1 MLNHELDERPDREL
15 IERHSSHLQE
25 LWRTTHDKWKD
36 VYDAYYFRTFDIWDK
51 KKENAERPEWLRPAR
66 PTSIV
71 NNAVDHQLASDPKVH
86 RFPVGDSETHISNA
100 NLVELGLTA
109 LLNEIALLEPNLTW
123 KMLGKHLIHYG
134 YAVCEVGLDSKTLTK
149 RNTEPEREA
158 GETDTEFQ
166 RRVHK
171 HQQYRRNGIPF
182 RIRAPHP
189 GDVLLDPLE
198 KRPTLAIKHT
208 KRYAID
214 LHNLTKTRKA
224 RGRDADIFELGENPW
239 ELILADEC
247 WTENWHG
254 LMVPGKLLFV
264 EANTWGFVPYGHA
277 FAGFGMEPT
286 GERDPTHLAVGILD
300 PVTPD
305 IRAQA
310 QAISA
315 RHNVAMDASFNKIL
329 VRGMGADEVRD
340 QLDEGEFVE
349 VPDEGAIRRM
359 ELPQYPR
366 WMFETEEWYARDIE
380 EGTVSRALS
389 GIREQGVSTVG
400 QQAILSTAAGRKFVG
415 VAKQLEH
422 LAMVAS
428 SQILELIDSQD
439 FDLTIRGKRL
449 NAAMIEH
456 DYTVQITFDLVDPV
470 LALQERQ
477 TGMAEVKLGLKS
489 DETYRNADARIE
501 DETGERKRLLLQEI
515 RKNPLVHQ
523 ILAMDAAK
531 EAGIDRLLERALQL
545 AEGQS
550 SSNGAGAGAE
560 AQALLGPDGQPLE
573 QSMGQTGGAPR
584 AVEQLRQGLTP
595 DIMSPGRT
603 GANLAG

>member
-1 MLNHELDERPDREL
+1 MLDHQLDERPDREI
-15 IERHSSHLQE
+15 IERHSAHLQE
-25 LWRTTHDKWKD
+25 LWRNTHDKWKNK
-36 VYDAYYFRTFDIWDK
+36 YDAYYFRTFDIWDK
-51 KKENAERPEWLRPAR
+51 RKDNAERPEWLRPAR

-71 NNAVDHQLASDPKVH
+71 DNAVDHQLASDPKVH
-86 RFPVGDSETHISNA
+86 RFPVGEGDVHKTNA
-100 NLVELGLTA
+100 DLVEKGLTA
-109 LLNEIALLEPNLTW
+109 LLNEVALWEPSLTW
-123 KMLGKHLIHYG
+123 KVLGKHLVHYG
-134 YAVCEVGLDSKTLTK
+134 YAVSEVGLDSKTLT
-149 RNTEPEREA
+149 RRSAEPKQEA

-166 RRVHK
+166 TRERK
-171 HQQYRRNGIPF
+171 YRQFLRTGIPF

-208 KRYAID
+208 QRYAID
-214 LHNLTKTRKA
+214 LHTLTKNRKA
-224 RGRDADIFELGENPW
+224 RGRDTDIFELRKNPW
-239 ELILADEC
+239 ELILADEY

-254 LMVPGKLLFV
+254 LLVAGQLLFV
-264 EANTWGFVPYGHA
+264 ETNTWGFVPYAHA

-286 GERDPTHLAVGILD
+286 GERDPTYLAVGMLD
-300 PVTPD
+300 PVIPD

-329 VRGMGADEVRD
+329 VRGMGSDEVRD
-340 QLDEGEFVE
+340 QLDQGDIIE
-349 VPDEGAIRRM
+349 VPDEGALRRM

-380 EGTVSRALS
+380 EATFSRALS

-422 LAMVAS
+422 LATVAS
-428 SQILELIDSQD
+428 SQILELIDSQE
-439 FDLTIRGKRL
+439 FDLTIRGQRL

-456 DYTVQITFDLVDPV
+456 DYTVRISFDLVDPV

-477 TGMAEVKLGLKS
+477 TGMREVELGLKS

-501 DETGERKRLLLQEI
+501 DETGERKRLLMQWI

-523 ILAMDAAK
+523 VLAMEAAK
-531 EAGIDRLLERALQL
+531 EVGIDRLLERAMQL
-545 AEGQS
+545 AEGQPG
-550 SSNGAGAGAE
+550 SNGTGMGAGAE
-560 AQALLGPDGQPLE
+560 ALIGPDGQPLE

-584 AVEQLRQGLTP
+584 AAEQLRQGLTP
-595 DIMSPGRT
+595 DVMSPGRA